1 MEEEQGSGGVCAEQT
16 LRQCAL
22 VMVDQRHTQEGDLL
36 HPETT
41 ISLSVFQIT
50 DIEIHLSM
58 ISVTI
63 KQIVQDISLCNNRQ
77 NGYVL
82 EKFTP

>member
-63 KQIVQDISLCNNRQ
+63 KQIEIGRASCRERV
-77 NGYVL
+77 
-82 EKFTP
+82 